1 MAEALSAQ
9 IEHYRSALDHRSLFS
24 AGYNRKLV
32 RRIEILDSVREEFL
46 VLSHELQAAER
57 EVLKRGYSNRFVP
70 FYIWYGFRCDPLY
83 AVLCY
88 RMFCPDWP
96 HDSR

>member
-1 MAEALSAQ
+1 MEKSTLSSACDRSQDALFVAEALSAQ

-46 VLSHELQAAER
+46 ILSHELQAAER
-57 EVLKRGYSNRFVP
+57 EVLKRG
-70 FYIWYGFRCDPLY
+70 
-83 AVLCY
+83 
-88 RMFCPDWP
+88 
-96 HDSR
+96 